1 MNVLHYLLQQIYLG
15 HKVALKSW
23 SIKKCHVSYTRKFV
37 YSTIKNQIVDFSELK
52 IRNVNTLVG
61 NFSVLSWNNLIVNSK
76 IHVHFQSYK
85 SLLQDTVPICS
96 V

>member
-76 IHVHFQSYK
+76 IHAHFHSYRP
-85 SLLQDTVPICS
+85 L
-96 V
+96 